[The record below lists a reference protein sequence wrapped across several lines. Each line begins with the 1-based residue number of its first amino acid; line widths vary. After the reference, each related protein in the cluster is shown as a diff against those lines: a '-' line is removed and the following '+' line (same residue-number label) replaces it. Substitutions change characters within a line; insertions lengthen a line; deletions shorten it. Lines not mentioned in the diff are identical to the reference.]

1 LDKILRYIYVTL
13 QVLPR
18 KKKSNLKEDLMLTQK
33 NIKIGVATIATV
45 AISTFAFPFIQSN
58 AAPSSTMSLVNQMYY
73 NISGKKAPTANIDT
87 KNSNNNSD
95 STSNSTGSTSNTD
108 SANTGSTN
116 TDSNNSNSSTKPS
129 ESGSTDQSSVA
140 LADKIIATGEKYLGT
155 PYKYGAA
162 SGQTKTFDCSSFTQY
177 VFKQN
182 GISLLRSS
190 RQQYTQGTSVARDQ
204 IKKGDLLF
212 FTLSSSGGK
221 IGHVGIYAG
230 DNKILHTWGSKGV
243 QYESLDK
250 AWLKQGYVG
259 AKRVIK

>member
-1 LDKILRYIYVTL
+1 
-13 QVLPR
+13 
-18 KKKSNLKEDLMLTQK
+18 MLNQK
-33 NIKIGVATIATV
+33 NIKIGIVTIA
-45 AISTFAFPFIQSN
+45 AIAFSTFAFPFVQSN
-58 AAPSSTMSLVNQMYY
+58 AAAANTSSTMSLVNKMYS
-73 NISGKKAPTANIDT
+73 NISDKQSPTS
-87 KNSNNNSD
+87 KYNSYTSGSSNTGSSNTGSSNTGSSNTGSSNTGSSNSD
-95 STSNSTGSTSNTD
+95 TGSIG
-108 SANTGSTN
+108 TGSTN
-116 TDSNNSNSSTKPS
+116 T
-129 ESGSTDQSSVA
+129 GSTDQSSNA

-155 PYKYGAA
+155 PYQYGAA

-190 RQQYTQGTSVARDQ
+190 RQQYTQGTSVPRDQ

-212 FTLSSSGGK
+212 FTISSSGGQ

-230 DNKILHTWGSKGV
+230 NNQILHTWGSKGV
-243 QYESLDK
+243 QYESLDH

>member
-1 LDKILRYIYVTL
+1 
-13 QVLPR
+13 
-18 KKKSNLKEDLMLTQK
+18 MLNHK
-33 NIKIGVATIATV
+33 NIKIGIVTLSTL

-58 AAPSSTMSLVNQMYY
+58 AAPSTSSTMDLVNKMYY
-73 NISGKKAPTANIDT
+73 NISGKTSPTANLGKPSTGGNTGNTGSD
-87 KNSNNNSD
+87 NSGSDNSG
-95 STSNSTGSTSNTD
+95 STNPGSSNGGTGSTT
-108 SANTGSTN
+108 TPPT
-116 TDSNNSNSSTKPS
+116 
-129 ESGSTDQSSVA
+129 SGSTDQSSVA
-140 LADKIIATGEKYLGT
+140 LADKIIATGEKFLGT
-155 PYKYGAA
+155 PYQYGAA
-162 SGQTKTFDCSSFTQY
+162 SGQTRTFDCSSFTQY

-190 RQQYTQGTSVARDQ
+190 RQQYTQGTSVAKNQ
-204 IKKGDLLF
+204 LQKGDLLF

-230 DNKILHTWGSKGV
+230 NNQILHTWGSKGV

>member
-1 LDKILRYIYVTL
+1 
-13 QVLPR
+13 
-18 KKKSNLKEDLMLTQK
+18 MLNRK
-33 NIKIGVATIATV
+33 NIKIGFVTLSAV

-58 AAPSSTMSLVNQMYY
+58 AAGSTSSTMDRVNKMYY
-73 NISGKKAPTANIDT
+73 NIAGKKAPTDHSSSSGTDSNT
-87 KNSNNNSD
+87 GNNSNTGTD
-95 STSNSTGSTSNTD
+95 SNTGNDSNSGTDSNT
-108 SANTGSTN
+108 G
-116 TDSNNSNSSTKPS
+116 NNSNS
-129 ESGSTDQSSVA
+129 GSDSNTGNDDQSSVA
-140 LADKIIATGEKYLGT
+140 LADKIIATGEKFLGT
-155 PYKYGAA
+155 PYQYGAA

-190 RQQYTQGTSVARDQ
+190 RQQYTQGTSVARDKLQ
-204 IKKGDLLF
+204 KGDLLF

-230 DNKILHTWGSKGV
+230 NNQILHTWGSKGV
-243 QYESLDK
+243 QFESLDK